1 MRVAMSLI
9 TASASQLIAAR
20 VPLRPDRPASR
31 SVKEQFFGTWK
42 LVSWKIKWANSDLTD
57 SPLGPNALGRIM
69 YDPGGQVSVAF
80 MRPDRPNFA
89 SSHLTEAT
97 PEEIKSGFEGYIS
110 YCGSYEVNEQERFV
124 IHRLQLSWFPNWVGT
139 EQKRFFEFAGDRLI
153 LETPPITLLGE
164 AQVHRLIW
172 QRLM

>member
-1 MRVAMSLI
+1 MSLI
-9 TASASQLIAAR
+9 AASASQPIASLA
-20 VPLRPDRPASR
+20 PLRSDRSASR
-31 SVKEQFFGTWK
+31 SVKERFFGTWR
-42 LVSWKIKWANSDLTD
+42 LLSWKIKRANGDLTD
-57 SPLGPNALGRIM
+57 SPLGPNALGCIM

-124 IHRLQLSWFPNWVGT
+124 IHRLQLSSFPNWVGT
-139 EQKRFFEFAGDRLI
+139 EQKRYFEFAGDRLT
-153 LETPPITLLGE
+153 LRTPPLTFLGE
-164 AQVHRLIW
+164 AQVHSLIW
-172 QRLM
+172 QRLH